1 MMSMVLKL
9 KVIEQMEEMIAR
21 LILSW
26 FNLECRSKK
35 FQVFPDTGTCHCLLV
50 GCEVLPVSEDK

>member
-1 MMSMVLKL
+1 MISMVLKL
-9 KVIEQMEEMIAR
+9 KIIKQMEEMTAR

-35 FQVFPDTGTCHCLLV
+35 LR
-50 GCEVLPVSEDK
+50 VLP

>member
-9 KVIEQMEEMIAR
+9 NIIEQMEETIAR

-26 FNLECRSKK
+26 IALECRSKK
-35 FQVFPDTGTCHCLLV
+35 FKIFPETGTCHCLFV
-50 GCEVLPVSEDK
+50 GCEVLPVSEDR